1 MAKPFG
7 SRSAQRG
14 FTLIE
19 LLVVISIIGVL
30 IALLLPA
37 VQAAREAA
45 RRAQCTNN
53 LKQMG
58 IALHNYENSNGV
70 MPPSGEGTNYQCSTC
85 GPFNSTTQGAPANG
99 ATCFVDG
106 VSTFPRILGV
116 IEGGN
121 VFNAINFNLEY
132 NSLSGANVTAY
143 STVLNVFL
151 CPSTPRKAGGG
162 NGQEGPGDPFDPN
175 ASLYG
180 GLAMDDYGPTNYTD
194 IDPLGRQNFGTGS
207 TLATPFRNKATRADG
222 LLKRGS
228 TRLSECTDGLSNTIA
243 IAEDAGRDPR
253 YISPYVESYDG
264 VNATRPTVD
273 PWGYPQGKR
282 RYWRWAEPDTA
293 FGVSGQIN
301 NKFRPDNS
309 GSPWAQADPTAGNN
323 AGANDE
329 IFSYHPGGANCL
341 FGDGSVRFLKES
353 LNVVVLRNAVTLAG
367 GEVIS
372 AGDLN

>member
-1 MAKPFG
+1 MAKSIA
-7 SRSAQRG
+7 SRSSRRG

-45 RRAQCTNN
+45 RRSQCTNN

-70 MPPSGEGTNYQCSTC
+70 LPPGGEGTFYGGTFDSVN
-85 GPFNSTTQGAPANG
+85 QGAPANG

-106 VSTFPRILGV
+106 VGAFPRILSF

-143 STVLNVFL
+143 STVINTFL

-162 NGQEGPGDPFDPN
+162 TGREGTGDPFDPN
-175 ASLYG
+175 ASIFG
-180 GLAMDDYGPTNYTD
+180 GLAIDDYGPTVYTD
-194 IDPLGRQNFGTGS
+194 IDPLGRQFFGTG
-207 TLATPFRNKATRADG
+207 ANPAVPFRNKATRADG
-222 LLKRGS
+222 LLHKGS
-228 TRLSECTDGLSNTIA
+228 TRFAECTDGLSNTIA

-253 YISPYVESYDG
+253 YISPYVETYDG
-264 VNATRPTVD
+264 INATRPTLD
-273 PWGYPQGKR
+273 PAGYPQGKR
-282 RYWRWAEPDTA
+282 RYWRWAEADTA

-301 NKFRPDNS
+301 NKFRPDNE
-309 GSPWAQADPTAGNN
+309 GVPWAQTGVTAGNN

-329 IFSYHPGGANCL
+329 IFSYHPSGANVL
-341 FGDGSVRFLKES
+341 FGDGSVRFLKDS